1 MQEENGIK
9 CISDF
14 CTSTDDT
21 EIVCRFSSVVS
32 YFLKAKFSLQL
43 KNSRFIRIT
52 AIMLPAVLSE

>member
-43 KNSRFIRIT
+43 KKQPIYKNNSYNVTSCAF
-52 AIMLPAVLSE
+52 